1 MKEDL
6 SLYIYISLSL
16 FLFEQREREGNE
28 SDTGRRG
35 IQVGRSEA
43 IPFSDFESWNLLY
56 PIELR

>member
-6 SLYIYISLSL
+6 SLYLSLSL
-16 FLFEQREREGNE
+16 SFSLFGQRERETNRR
-28 SDTGRRG
+28 RRG

-43 IPFSDFESWNLLY
+43 IPFSDSESWNLLY

>member
-6 SLYIYISLSL
+6 SLYLFSFFLSVRA
-16 FLFEQREREGNE
+16 ERERGKRIGHG
-28 SDTGRRG
+28 GRRG

-43 IPFSDFESWNLLY
+43 IPFSDSESWNLLY

>member
-6 SLYIYISLSL
+6 SLYLSLSFSL
-16 FLFEQREREGNE
+16 FGQRERETNRR
-28 SDTGRRG
+28 RRG

-43 IPFSDFESWNLLY
+43 IPFSDSESWNLLY

>member
-6 SLYIYISLSL
+6 SLYIYISLS
-16 FLFEQREREGNE
+16 FCSSREREGNE

>member
-6 SLYIYISLSL
+6 SLYLSLSFSL
-16 FLFEQREREGNE
+16 FGQRERETNR
-28 SDTGRRG
+28 RRG

-43 IPFSDFESWNLLY
+43 IPFSDSESWNLLY